1 MYPLKT
7 EVYEEVLNLYH
18 AREYV
23 FDHYEQFG
31 FYPYDVEINHIWL
44 RYKDII
50 LDRIKKRDGEN
61 NPFRI

>member
-1 MYPLKT
+1 MRMYPLKP

-31 FYPYDVEINHIWL
+31 FYPYDVEVDGQVYAYGTYWS
-44 RYKDII
+44 I
-50 LDRIKKRDGEN
+50 LEDERFD
-61 NPFRI
+61 